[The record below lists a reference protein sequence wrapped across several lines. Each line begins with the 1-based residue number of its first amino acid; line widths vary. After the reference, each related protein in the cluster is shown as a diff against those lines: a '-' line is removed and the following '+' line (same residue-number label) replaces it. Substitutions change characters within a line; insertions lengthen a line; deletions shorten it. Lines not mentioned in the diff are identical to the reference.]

1 MKRQLQAQKCSISSS
16 MTRVALLA
24 LALAATCDAILPE
37 IVDSGIG
44 HILEVHSGA
53 TEPNRVFV
61 EVEQLQE
68 DAQPKPEDAFQQE
81 NTTTSTLSPSGTTS
95 DQVTADP
102 ETNNVTAAEGGDL
115 GNTIYRYTGCVA
127 DEDCGEGRYCLHDA
141 HSPRCLPCRATDAPC
156 ARDEECCGGRLCV
169 WGQCTPNATRGEPGG
184 TCRRQAD
191 CGPGLCCAL
200 HAALLF
206 PVCSAKPMERERC
219 LGASNHLMEMLSW
232 SGGDEGPRE
241 HCPCAGN
248 LRCRH
253 LGRGSMCLQGKDS
266 SEEELTDT
274 LYSEID
280 YII

>member
-102 ETNNVTAAEGGDL
+102 
-115 GNTIYRYTGCVA
+115 
-127 DEDCGEGRYCLHDA
+127 
-141 HSPRCLPCRATDAPC
+141 PC